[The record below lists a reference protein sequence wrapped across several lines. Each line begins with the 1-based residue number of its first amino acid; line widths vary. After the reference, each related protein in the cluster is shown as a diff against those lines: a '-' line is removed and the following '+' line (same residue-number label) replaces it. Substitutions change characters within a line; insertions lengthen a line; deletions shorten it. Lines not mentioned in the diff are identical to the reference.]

1 MTSEARHS
9 DPHRRRGLFDS
20 IKTLTA
26 TLLAIAQTRLELLAT
41 ELEEER
47 LRLTSILVWTFVA
60 LFCAVCGVIFIAM
73 VFVVTLW
80 DTNRLLAVG
89 IPAIVFLLGA
99 ALAWLIVLGKT
110 KAKTRLFAASL
121 AELGKDRDRLKLRP

>member
-1 MTSEARHS
+1 MTSEAQHS

-26 TLLAIAQTRLELLAT
+26 TLLAIAQTRLSLLAT

-47 LRLTSILVWTFVA
+47 LRLTSMLVWTFVA
-60 LFCAVCGVIFIAM
+60 LFCAGCGAIFAALLI
-73 VFVVTLW
+73 VVALW

-99 ALAWLIVLGKT
+99 ALAWLIVMGKA

-121 AELGKDRDRLKLRP
+121 AELGKDRERLNLRP

>member
-9 DPHRRRGLFDS
+9 DPHQRRGLFDS

-60 LFCAVCGVIFIAM
+60 LFCGGCGVIFIAM

-99 ALAWLIVLGKT
+99 ALAWLIVLSKT